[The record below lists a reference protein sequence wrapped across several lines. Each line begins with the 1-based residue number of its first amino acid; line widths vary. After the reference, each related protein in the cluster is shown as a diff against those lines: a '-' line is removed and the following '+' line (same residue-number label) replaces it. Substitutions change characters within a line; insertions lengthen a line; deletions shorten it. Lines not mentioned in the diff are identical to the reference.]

1 MKAIAVLPTVLMLA
15 GARLEPSPS
24 GFSDAGRWLLRKA
37 LSEARLAVPAVA
49 RAVPL
54 LRLISAS
61 QLTSGAISSI
71 M

>member
-1 MKAIAVLPTVLMLA
+1 MKAIAVLLTVLMLA

-24 GFSDAGRWLLRKA
+24 GFSVAGPWLLHEP
-37 LSEARLAVPAVA
+37 LPETRLPVPAVA